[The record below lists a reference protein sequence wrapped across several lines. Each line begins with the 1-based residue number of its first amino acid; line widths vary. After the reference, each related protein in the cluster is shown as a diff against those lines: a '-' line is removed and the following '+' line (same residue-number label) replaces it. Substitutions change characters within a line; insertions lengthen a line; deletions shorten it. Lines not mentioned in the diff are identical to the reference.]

1 MKGYIRVMAYPGLAL
16 SQEMKMSQ
24 VLAPHLFQSLEILQM
39 PLLDLQQMIK
49 QELSE
54 NPTLEATLEQ
64 ADEQIEIEQG
74 TKDVERDEFDNELE
88 KLAALGEEFDSY
100 QDRGQISGGTDAEE
114 KYQYMM
120 DSLSEAS
127 SLHDQLLDQLA
138 LSGLDDYEKKIA
150 EIVIGNIDDEGYLQL
165 DVEDLLALP
174 NFPVET
180 LDKILDTIHDFE
192 PAGVGA
198 RDLRECLLLQLKRM
212 KREDSQEYQMIDQ
225 HLDLIGRHKY
235 EDIARAMGLTSDRV
249 KELAKAVAKLDP
261 KPGRNFSEE
270 RIEYV
275 TPEILV
281 EKKDGE
287 YVITQNKKP
296 YPHLFI
302 SQKYLQMLKDPKT
315 SKEVKTYIREKI
327 AKSKQFIQSIDQ
339 RMDTIYRIA
348 VEIVRIQRDY
358 FDYGVSKLRPLNMK
372 TVAELLEVHETTISR
387 ATAGKF
393 MQTPRGLLSMKYF
406 FKPGIMTAS
415 GEAIS
420 NESVK
425 AALGDIVRAE
435 DKKKPYSDAKIVTL
449 LEEKGMKIA
458 RRTVAKYRDQ
468 LRILP
473 SHLRK
478 QH

>member
-1 MKGYIRVMAYPGLAL
+1 MSQPGLHL
-16 SQEMKMSQ
+16 SQEMKMQ
-24 VLAPHLFQSLEILQM
+24 QILAPHLFQSLEILQM

-54 NPTLEATLEQ
+54 NPTLEATEEQ
-64 ADEQIEIEQG
+64 ADAQIEIEQG
-74 TKDVERDEFDNELE
+74 TKDVDREEFDNEFE

-100 QDRGQISGGTDAEE
+100 QERGPVSSGSDAEE

-120 DSLSEAS
+120 DSLSEIS
-127 SLHDQLLDQLA
+127 SLHDQLLEQLS
-138 LSGLDDYEKKIA
+138 LSGLNDYEKKIA
-150 EIVIGNIDDEGYLQL
+150 EIVIGNIDDDGYLQL
-165 DVEDLLALP
+165 DVDDLLALP

-180 LDKILDTIHDFE
+180 LDKILDTVHEFE

-198 RDLRECLLLQLKRM
+198 RDLRECLLIQLKRAG
-212 KREDSQEYQMIDQ
+212 REASQEYQLIEQ
-225 HLDLIGRHKY
+225 HLDLLGRHKY
-235 EDIARAMGLTSDRV
+235 DDIARAMGLTLDRV
-249 KELAKAVAKLDP
+249 KELAASVAKLDP

-275 TPEILV
+275 TPEIIV
-281 EKKDGE
+281 EKQGDE

-296 YPHLFI
+296 YPNLFI
-302 SQKYLQMLKDPKT
+302 SQKYLQMLKDPGT

-358 FDYGVSKLRPLNMK
+358 FDHGVSRLKPLNMK
-372 TVAELLEVHETTISR
+372 TIADLLEVHETTISR
-387 ATAGKF
+387 ATAGKY

-406 FKPGIMTAS
+406 FNPGVMTAS
-415 GEAIS
+415 GESIS
-420 NESVK
+420 NQSVK
-425 AALGDIVRAE
+425 AALAEIVRGE
-435 DKKKPYSDAKIVTL
+435 DKKKPYSDAKLVKL
-449 LEEKGMKIA
+449 LEEQGIGIA

-478 QH
+478 IH

>member
-1 MKGYIRVMAYPGLAL
+1 M
-16 SQEMKMSQ
+16 QQ
-24 VLAPHLFQSLEILQM
+24 TLAPHLFQSLEILQM

-54 NPTLEATLEQ
+54 NPTLEATQEI

-74 TKDVERDEFDNELE
+74 TKDVERDEFDNEFE
-88 KLAALGEEFDSY
+88 KLAALGEEWGDNFY
-100 QDRGQISGGTDAEE
+100 ENRQVAGGGDAEE

-120 DSLSEAS
+120 DSLSEVS
-127 SLHDQLLDQLA
+127 SLHDQLLEQLS
-138 LSGLDDYEKKIA
+138 LSGLSDYEKKIA
-150 EIVIGNIDDEGYLQL
+150 EIVVGNIDDDGYLQL

-174 NFPVET
+174 NFPAET
-180 LDKILDTIHDFE
+180 LDKILDTIHDFD
-192 PAGVGA
+192 PPGVGA
-198 RDLRECLLLQLKRM
+198 RDLRECLLLQLRRAGK
-212 KREDSQEYQMIDQ
+212 ESSQEYQMVAD
-225 HLDLIGRHKY
+225 HLDLLGRHKY
-235 EDIARAMGLTSDRV
+235 DEIARAMGLTAERI
-249 KELAKAVAKLDP
+249 KELAAEVAKLDP
-261 KPGRNFSEE
+261 KPGRNFSEA

-275 TPEILV
+275 TPEIIV

-327 AKSKQFIQSIDQ
+327 PKSKQFIQSIDQ
-339 RMDTIYRIA
+339 RMSTIYRIA
-348 VEIVRIQRDY
+348 VEVVRIQRDF
-358 FDYGVSKLRPLNMK
+358 FDHGVSKLKPLNMR
-372 TVAELLEVHETTISR
+372 TIAELLEVHETTISR
-387 ATAGKF
+387 ATTGKY

-406 FKPGIMTAS
+406 FTPGVKTTD
-415 GEAIS
+415 GKLVS

-425 AALGDIVRAE
+425 AALGEIVRGE
-435 DKKKPYSDAKIVTL
+435 DKRKPYSDAKLVKL
-449 LEEKGMKIA
+449 LEEQGISIA

-478 QH
+478 VH

>member
-1 MKGYIRVMAYPGLAL
+1 MAQPGLVL
-16 SQEMKMSQ
+16 SQEMKMQ
-24 VLAPHLFQSLEILQM
+24 QTLAPHLFQSLEILQM

-54 NPTLEATLEQ
+54 NPTLEATQEM

-74 TKDVERDEFDNELE
+74 TKDVERDEFDNEFE
-88 KLAALGEEFDSY
+88 KLAALGEEWGDNFY
-100 QDRGQISGGTDAEE
+100 ENRQVAGGSDAEE

-120 DSLSEAS
+120 DSLSEVS
-127 SLHDQLLDQLA
+127 SLHDQLLEQLS

-150 EIVIGNIDDEGYLQL
+150 EIVVGNIDDDGYLQL

-174 NFPVET
+174 NFPAKT
-180 LDKILDTIHDFE
+180 LDKILDTIHDFD
-192 PAGVGA
+192 PPGVGA
-198 RDLRECLLLQLKRM
+198 RDLRECLLLQLGRAGK
-212 KREDSQEYQMIDQ
+212 ESSQEYQMVDD
-225 HLDLIGRHKY
+225 HLDLLGRHKY
-235 EDIARAMGLTSDRV
+235 DDIARAMGLTVERI
-249 KELAKAVAKLDP
+249 KELAAEVAKLDP
-261 KPGRNFSEE
+261 KPGRNFSEA

-275 TPEILV
+275 TPEIIV
-281 EKKDGE
+281 EKKNGE

-315 SKEVKTYIREKI
+315 SREVKTYIREKI
-327 AKSKQFIQSIDQ
+327 TKSKQFIQSIDQ
-339 RMDTIYRIA
+339 RMSTIYRIA
-348 VEIVRIQRDY
+348 VEVVRIQRDF
-358 FDYGVSKLRPLNMK
+358 FDHGVSKLKPLNMR
-372 TVAELLEVHETTISR
+372 TIAELLEVHETTISR
-387 ATAGKF
+387 ATTGKY

-406 FKPGIMTAS
+406 FTPGVKTTD
-415 GEAIS
+415 GKLVS

-425 AALGDIVRAE
+425 AALGEIVRGE
-435 DKKKPYSDAKIVTL
+435 DKRKPYSDAKLVEL
-449 LEEKGMKIA
+449 LREQGINIA

-478 QH
+478 VH

>member
-1 MKGYIRVMAYPGLAL
+1 
-16 SQEMKMSQ
+16 MKMQQ

-39 PLLDLQQMIK
+39 PLMDLQQMIK

-54 NPTLEATLEQ
+54 NPTLEATQEQ
-64 ADEQIEIEQG
+64 PDAQIEIEQG
-74 TKDVERDEFDNELE
+74 TKDVDSEQFDNEFE

-100 QDRGQISGGTDAEE
+100 QDRGPVSGGADAEE
-114 KYQYMM
+114 KYQFMM

-138 LSGLDDYEKKIA
+138 LSGLDEYERKIA
-150 EIVIGNIDDEGYLQL
+150 EIVIGNIDDDGYLQL

-174 NFPVET
+174 NFPAET
-180 LDKILDTIHDFE
+180 LDKILNTIHDFE

-198 RDLRECLLLQLKRM
+198 RDLRECLLLQLNRQG
-212 KREDSQEYQMIDQ
+212 RQESQEYQMIEQ

-235 EDIARAMGLTSDRV
+235 EDIARAMGLTVDRV
-249 KELAKAVAKLDP
+249 KELAALVAKLDP

-275 TPEILV
+275 TPEILI

-296 YPHLFI
+296 YPNLFI

-315 SKEVKTYIREKI
+315 TKEVKTYIREKI

-358 FDYGVSKLRPLNMK
+358 FDHGVSRLKPLNMK

-393 MQTPRGLLSMKYF
+393 MQTPQGLLSMKYF
-406 FKPGIMTAS
+406 FKPGVMTAS

-425 AALGDIVRAE
+425 AALADIVRAE
-435 DKKKPYSDAKIVTL
+435 DKKKPLSDAKLVKL
-449 LEEKGMKIA
+449 LEEQGIKIA

-478 QH
+478 VH

>member
-1 MKGYIRVMAYPGLAL
+1 
-16 SQEMKMSQ
+16 MKMQQ

-39 PLLDLQQMIK
+39 PLLDLQQMIQ

-54 NPTLEATLEQ
+54 NPTLEATQEQ
-64 ADEQIEIEQG
+64 PDEQIEIEQG
-74 TKDVERDEFDNELE
+74 TKDVEREEFDNEIE
-88 KLAALGEEFDSY
+88 KLAALGEEWNDTHY
-100 QDRGQISGGTDAEE
+100 ENRQVSGGAEAEE

-138 LSGLDDYEKKIA
+138 LSGLNDYEKKIA
-150 EIVIGNIDDEGYLQL
+150 EIVIGNIDDDGYLQL

-174 NFPVET
+174 NFPAET
-180 LDKILDTIHDFE
+180 LDKILDTVHEFD

-198 RDLRECLLLQLKRM
+198 RDLRECLLLQLKRSG
-212 KREDSQEYQMIDQ
+212 RENTQEYQMIDQ
-225 HLDLIGRHKY
+225 YLDLVGRHKY
-235 EDIARAMGLTSDRV
+235 EDIARAMGLTVDRV
-249 KELAKAVAKLDP
+249 KELAQSVSKLDP

-275 TPEILV
+275 TPEIIIV
-281 EKKDGE
+281 KQDGE

-296 YPHLFI
+296 YPSLFI

-358 FDYGVSKLRPLNMK
+358 FDHGVSKLRPLNMK
-372 TVAELLEVHETTISR
+372 TVAELLDVHETTISR

-406 FKPGIMTAS
+406 FNPGVQTAN
-415 GEAIS
+415 GESIS

-425 AALGDIVRAE
+425 AALADIVRDE
-435 DKKKPYSDAKIVTL
+435 DRKKPYSDAKLVKL
-449 LEEKGMKIA
+449 LEEQGIKIA

-478 QH
+478 VH

>member
-1 MKGYIRVMAYPGLAL
+1 MAQIGLAL
-16 SQEMKMSQ
+16 SQEMKMQQ

-54 NPTLEATLEQ
+54 NPTLEATQEQ
-64 ADEQIEIEQG
+64 SDAQIEIEQG
-74 TKDVERDEFDNELE
+74 TKDVERDEFDNEFE
-88 KLAALGEEFDSY
+88 KLAALGEEWNDSGY
-100 QDRGQISGGTDAEE
+100 DNRQVVGGTDAEE

-138 LSGLDDYEKKIA
+138 LAGLDDYEKKIA
-150 EIVIGNIDDEGYLQL
+150 EIVIGNIDDDGYLQL

-174 NFPVET
+174 NFPAEM
-180 LDKILDTIHDFE
+180 LDKILNTIHEFE

-198 RDLRECLLLQLKRM
+198 RDLRECLLLQLKRLG
-212 KREDSQEYQMIDQ
+212 RENTQEYQLIDL
-225 HLDLIGRHKY
+225 HLDLVGRHKY
-235 EDIARAMGLTSDRV
+235 EEIARTMGLSTERV
-249 KELAKAVAKLDP
+249 KELAALIGKLDP

-281 EKKDGE
+281 EMEDGE

-296 YPHLFI
+296 YPKLFI
-302 SQKYLQMLKDPKT
+302 SQKYLQMLKDPNT
-315 SKEVKTYIREKI
+315 SKEVKLYIREKI

-358 FDYGVSKLRPLNMK
+358 FDHGVSRLKPLNMK
-372 TVAELLEVHETTISR
+372 TVAGLLEVHETTISR

-406 FKPGIMTAS
+406 FKPGVKTAS
-415 GEAIS
+415 GESIS

-425 AALGDIVRAE
+425 AALVDIVRDE
-435 DKKKPYSDAKIVTL
+435 DKKKPYSDAKLVGL
-449 LEEKGMKIA
+449 LEEKGVKIA

-478 QH
+478 VH

>member
-1 MKGYIRVMAYPGLAL
+1 MAHPGLIL
-16 SQEMKMSQ
+16 SQEMKMQQ

-54 NPTLEATLEQ
+54 NPTLEATEQQ

-74 TKDVERDEFDNELE
+74 TKDVERDEFDNEFE
-88 KLAALGEEFDSY
+88 KLAALGEEWNDNFY
-100 QDRGQISGGTDAEE
+100 ENRQVSGGSDAEE

-120 DSLSEAS
+120 DSLSESS
-127 SLHDQLLDQLA
+127 SLHDELLEQLT
-138 LSGLDDYEKKIA
+138 LSSLNEYERKIA
-150 EIVIGNIDDEGYLQL
+150 GIVLGNIDDDGYLQL
-165 DVEDLLALP
+165 DVDDLLALP
-174 NFPVET
+174 NFPAET
-180 LDKILDTIHDFE
+180 LDKILDTIHDFD
-192 PAGVGA
+192 PPGVGA
-198 RDLRECLLLQLKRM
+198 RDLRECLMLQLKRAG
-212 KREDSQEYQMIDQ
+212 REDTQEYQMVSE
-225 HLDLIGRHKY
+225 HLDLLGRHKY
-235 EDIARAMGLTSDRV
+235 DEIARAMGLTGERV
-249 KELAKAVAKLDP
+249 KELAAAVAKLDP
-261 KPGRNFSEE
+261 KPGRNFSED

-275 TPEILV
+275 TPEIIV
-281 EKKDGE
+281 QKKDGE

-296 YPHLFI
+296 YPNLFI
-302 SQKYLQMLKDPKT
+302 SRKYLQMLKDPGT
-315 SKEVKTYIREKI
+315 SKEVKIYIREKI
-327 AKSKQFIQSIDQ
+327 TKSKQFIQSIDQ
-339 RMDTIYRIA
+339 RMSTIYRIA
-348 VEIVRIQRDY
+348 VEIVRIQRDF
-358 FDYGVSKLRPLNMK
+358 FDHGVSKLRPLNMK

-387 ATAGKF
+387 ATTGKY

-425 AALGDIVRAE
+425 SALGEIIRDE
-435 DKKKPYSDAKIVTL
+435 DKKKPYSDAKLVKL
-449 LEEKGMKIA
+449 LEEDGMKIA

-478 QH
+478 VH

>member
-1 MKGYIRVMAYPGLAL
+1 MAQHGLVL
-16 SQEMKMSQ
+16 SQEMKMQQ

-39 PLLDLQQMIK
+39 PLMDLQQMIK

-54 NPTLEATLEQ
+54 NPTLEATQEQ

-74 TKDVERDEFDNELE
+74 TKDAEREEFDNEFE
-88 KLAALGEEFDSY
+88 KLAALGEEWGDNFY
-100 QDRGQISGGTDAEE
+100 ENRQVASGGSDAEE

-127 SLHDQLLDQLA
+127 SLHDQLLDQLS
-138 LSGLDDYEKKIA
+138 LSSLNEYERKIA
-150 EIVIGNIDDEGYLQL
+150 GIVLGNIDDDGYLQL
-165 DVEDLLALP
+165 DVEDLLSLP
-174 NFPVET
+174 NFPAET
-180 LDKILDTIHDFE
+180 LDKILDTIHEFD
-192 PAGVGA
+192 PPGVGA
-198 RDLRECLLLQLKRM
+198 RDLRECLMLQLKRAG
-212 KREDSQEYQMIDQ
+212 REDTQEYQLVSN
-225 HLDLIGRHKY
+225 HLDLLGRHKY
-235 EDIARAMGLTSDRV
+235 DEIARAMGLTNERV
-249 KELAKAVAKLDP
+249 KELAAAVAKLDP
-261 KPGRNFSEE
+261 KPGRNFSED

-275 TPEILV
+275 TPEIIV

-296 YPHLFI
+296 YPNLFI
-302 SQKYLQMLKDPKT
+302 SRKYLQMLKDPNT
-315 SKEVKTYIREKI
+315 TKEVKIYIREKI
-327 AKSKQFIQSIDQ
+327 TKSKQFIQSIDQ
-339 RMDTIYRIA
+339 RMSTIYRIA
-348 VEIVRIQRDY
+348 VEIVRIQRDF
-358 FDYGVSKLRPLNMK
+358 FDHGVSKLRPLNMK

-387 ATAGKF
+387 ATAGKY

-415 GEAIS
+415 GESIS

-425 AALGDIVRAE
+425 AALGEIVDGE
-435 DKKKPYSDAKIVTL
+435 DKKKPYSDAKLVKL
-449 LEEKGMKIA
+449 LDEEQGMKIA

-478 QH
+478 VH

>member
-1 MKGYIRVMAYPGLAL
+1 MANHGLML

-54 NPTLEATLEQ
+54 NPTLEATQEQ
-64 ADEQIEIEQG
+64 PDEQIEIEQG
-74 TKDVERDEFDNELE
+74 TKDVERDEFDNEFE
-88 KLAALGEEFDSY
+88 KLAALGEEWGESY
-100 QDRGQISGGTDAEE
+100 RDTRQVASGDAEE

-120 DSLSEAS
+120 DSLSESS
-127 SLHDQLLDQLA
+127 SLHDTLMDQLS
-138 LSGLDDYEKKIA
+138 LSGLDEYEKKIA
-150 EIVIGNIDDEGYLQL
+150 EIVVGNIDDEGYLQL

-174 NFPVET
+174 NFPAET
-180 LDKILDTIHDFE
+180 LDKILHTIHDFE

-198 RDLRECLLLQLKRM
+198 RDLRECLMLQLKRA
-212 KREDSQEYQMIDQ
+212 KKEKTQEYQLVSE
-225 HLDLIGRHKY
+225 HLDLLGRHKFD
-235 EDIARAMGLTSDRV
+235 DIARAMGLTVDRV
-249 KELAKAVAKLDP
+249 KELAKAIAKLDP
-261 KPGRNFSEE
+261 KPGRNFSED

-275 TPEILV
+275 TPEIVV
-281 EKKDGE
+281 ELKDGE

-296 YPHLFI
+296 YPRLFI

-315 SKEVKTYIREKI
+315 SKEVKVYIREKI

-348 VEIVRIQRDY
+348 VEIVRIQRAY
-358 FDYGVSKLRPLNMK
+358 FDHGVSKLKPLNMK
-372 TVAELLEVHETTISR
+372 TVAALLEVHETTISR
-387 ATAGKF
+387 ATTGKY
-393 MQTPRGLLSMKYF
+393 MQTPQGLLSMKYF
-406 FKPGIMTAS
+406 FKPGVMTSS

-425 AALGDIVRAE
+425 AALADLVRAE
-435 DKKKPYSDAKIVTL
+435 DKKKPLSDAKLVKL
-449 LEEKGMKIA
+449 LEDAGIKIA

>member
-1 MKGYIRVMAYPGLAL
+1 MAHHGLVL
-16 SQEMKMSQ
+16 SQEMKMQQ

-54 NPTLEATLEQ
+54 NPTLEATQEQ
-64 ADEQIEIEQG
+64 ADAQIEIEQG
-74 TKDVERDEFDNELE
+74 TKDVDSEQFDNELE

-100 QDRGQISGGTDAEE
+100 QDRGQVSGGSDAEE

-138 LSGLDDYEKKIA
+138 LSGLNDYERKIA
-150 EIVIGNIDDEGYLQL
+150 EIVIGNIDDDGYLQL
-165 DVEDLLALP
+165 DVEDLLSLP
-174 NFPVET
+174 NFPAET
-180 LDKILDTIHDFE
+180 LDKILTTIHDFD

-198 RDLRECLLLQLKRM
+198 RDLRECLLLQLQRQG
-212 KREDSQEYQMIDQ
+212 RENTQEYQMVDL
-225 HLDLIGRHKY
+225 HLNLIGRHKY
-235 EDIARAMGLTSDRV
+235 EEIARAMGLTVDRV
-249 KELAKAVAKLDP
+249 KELAALVGKLDP

-275 TPEILV
+275 TPEIIV
-281 EKKDGE
+281 EYNEGE

-315 SKEVKTYIREKI
+315 TKEVKTYIREKI

-358 FDYGVSKLRPLNMK
+358 FDHGVSKLRPLNMK

-387 ATAGKF
+387 ATAGKY

-406 FKPGIMTAS
+406 FKPGVMTAS

-425 AALGDIVRAE
+425 AALADIVRAE
-435 DKKKPYSDAKIVTL
+435 DKKKPYSDAKLVKL
-449 LEEKGMKIA
+449 LEEQGIKIA

>member
-1 MKGYIRVMAYPGLAL
+1 M
-16 SQEMKMSQ
+16 QQ

-54 NPTLEATLEQ
+54 NPTLEASQEQ
-64 ADEQIEIEQG
+64 PDAQIEIEQG
-74 TKDVERDEFDNELE
+74 TKDVDSEQFDNEFE
-88 KLAALGEEFDSY
+88 KLAALGEEFDGY
-100 QDRGQISGGTDAEE
+100 RDRGSIAGGADAEE

-120 DSLSEAS
+120 DSLSES
-127 SLHDQLLDQLA
+127 STLHDQLLDQLA
-138 LSGLDDYEKKIA
+138 LSGLNEYERKIA
-150 EIVIGNIDDEGYLQL
+150 EIVIGNIDDDGYLQL

-174 NFPVET
+174 NFPAET
-180 LDKILDTIHDFE
+180 LDKILDTIHDFD

-198 RDLRECLLLQLKRM
+198 RDLRECLILQLKRQG
-212 KREDSQEYQMIDQ
+212 RENTQEYQMVDQ

-235 EDIARAMGLTSDRV
+235 EDIARAMGLTVDRV
-249 KELAKAVAKLDP
+249 KELAALVARLDP

-281 EKKDGE
+281 EKNDGE

-302 SQKYLQMLKDPKT
+302 SQKYLQMLKDPNT

-348 VEIVRIQRDY
+348 VEIVRIQRDF
-358 FDYGVSKLRPLNMK
+358 FDHGVSKLKPLNMK

-387 ATAGKF
+387 ATAGKY
-393 MQTPRGLLSMKYF
+393 MQTPQGLLSMKYF
-406 FKPGIMTAS
+406 FKPGVKTAS
-415 GEAIS
+415 GEDIS

-425 AALGDIVRAE
+425 AALADIVRAE
-435 DKKKPYSDAKIVTL
+435 DKKKPYSDAKLVKL
-449 LEEKGMKIA
+449 LEEQGIKIA

>member
-1 MKGYIRVMAYPGLAL
+1 
-16 SQEMKMSQ
+16 MKMQQ

-54 NPTLEATLEQ
+54 NPTLEATDQQ
-64 ADEQIEIEQG
+64 ADAQIEIEQG
-74 TKDVERDEFDNELE
+74 TKDAEREEFDNELE
-88 KLAALGEEFDSY
+88 KLAALGEEWGDNFY
-100 QDRGQISGGTDAEE
+100 ENRQVSGGSDAEE

-127 SLHDQLLDQLA
+127 SLHDELLEQLT
-138 LSGLDDYEKKIA
+138 LSSLNDYEKKIA
-150 EIVIGNIDDEGYLQL
+150 GIVLGNIDDDGYLQL

-174 NFPVET
+174 NFPAET
-180 LDKILDTIHDFE
+180 LDKILDTIHDFD
-192 PAGVGA
+192 PPGVGA
-198 RDLRECLLLQLKRM
+198 RDLRECLLLQLKRSG
-212 KREDSQEYQMIDQ
+212 REDSQEYQLVSE
-225 HLDLIGRHKY
+225 HLDLLGRHKY
-235 EDIARAMGLTSDRV
+235 DDIARAMGLTGERV
-249 KELAKAVAKLDP
+249 KELAAAVAKLDP
-261 KPGRNFSEE
+261 KPGRNFSED

-275 TPEILV
+275 TPEIIV
-281 EKKDGE
+281 ERKDGE

-296 YPHLFI
+296 YPNLFI
-302 SQKYLQMLKDPKT
+302 SRKYLQMLKDPNT

-327 AKSKQFIQSIDQ
+327 TKSKQFIQSIDQ
-339 RMDTIYRIA
+339 RMSTIYRIA
-348 VEIVRIQRDY
+348 VEIVRIQRDF
-358 FDYGVSKLRPLNMK
+358 FDHGVSKLRPLNMK
-372 TVAELLEVHETTISR
+372 TVAELLKVHETTISR
-387 ATAGKF
+387 ATTGKY

-406 FKPGIMTAS
+406 FKPGIITAN
-415 GEAIS
+415 GESIS

-425 AALGDIVRAE
+425 AALNEIVVGE
-435 DKKKPYSDAKIVTL
+435 DKKKPYSDAKLVTL
-449 LEEKGMKIA
+449 LEEQGMKIA

>member
-1 MKGYIRVMAYPGLAL
+1 M
-16 SQEMKMSQ
+16 QQ

-54 NPTLEATLEQ
+54 NPTLEATQEE
-64 ADEQIEIEQG
+64 ADAQIEIEQG
-74 TKDVERDEFDNELE
+74 TKDVDSEEFDNEFE

-100 QDRGQISGGTDAEE
+100 QDRGQISGGSDAEE

-127 SLHDQLLDQLA
+127 SLHDQLLEQLS
-138 LSGLDDYEKKIA
+138 LSGLNDYEKKIA
-150 EIVIGNIDDEGYLQL
+150 EIVIGNIDDDGYLQL

-174 NFPVET
+174 NFPAET
-180 LDKILDTIHDFE
+180 LDKILHTIHDFD

-198 RDLRECLLLQLKRM
+198 RDLRECLLLQLTRQG
-212 KREDSQEYQMIDQ
+212 REATQEFQLVDL
-225 HLDLIGRHKY
+225 HLDLLGRHKY
-235 EDIARAMGLTSDRV
+235 DDIARAMGLTVDRV
-249 KELAKAVAKLDP
+249 KELAALVAKLDP

-281 EKKDGE
+281 EKNDGE

-296 YPHLFI
+296 YPKLFI

-358 FDYGVSKLRPLNMK
+358 FDHGVSKLKPLNMK
-372 TVAELLEVHETTISR
+372 TVAELLDVHETTISR
-387 ATAGKF
+387 ATAGKY
-393 MQTPRGLLSMKYF
+393 MQTPRGLISMKYF
-406 FKPGIMTAS
+406 FKPGVMTAS

-425 AALGDIVRAE
+425 AALADIVRAE
-435 DKKKPYSDAKIVTL
+435 DKKKPLSDAKLVKV
-449 LEEKGMKIA
+449 LEEQGIKIA

>member
-1 MKGYIRVMAYPGLAL
+1 M
-16 SQEMKMSQ
+16 QQ

-54 NPTLEATLEQ
+54 NPTLEATQEQ

-74 TKDVERDEFDNELE
+74 TKDVERDEFDNEFD
-88 KLAALGEEFDSY
+88 KLAALGEEFDSFY
-100 QDRGQISGGTDAEE
+100 ENRQVSGGSDAEE

-120 DSLSEAS
+120 DSLSEAT
-127 SLHDQLLDQLA
+127 SLHDQLLDQLN
-138 LSGLDDYEKKIA
+138 LSSLNEYERKIG
-150 EIVIGNIDDEGYLQL
+150 EIVVGNINDDGYLTL

-180 LDKILDTIHDFE
+180 LDKILDVIHDFE

-198 RDLRECLLLQLKRM
+198 RDLRECLLLQLKRAG
-212 KREDSQEYQMIDQ
+212 KEDSQEYQLIAD
-225 HLDLIGRHKY
+225 HLDLLGRHKFD
-235 EDIARAMGLTSDRV
+235 EIARAMGLAVDRV

-261 KPGRNFSEE
+261 KPGHNFSEE

-275 TPEILV
+275 TPEIIL

-296 YPHLFI
+296 YPKLFI
-302 SQKYLQMLKDPKT
+302 SQKYLQMLKDPNT
-315 SKEVKTYIREKI
+315 SKEVKLYIREKI
-327 AKSKQFIQSIDQ
+327 TKSKQFIQSIDQ
-339 RMDTIYRIA
+339 RMNTIYRIA
-348 VEIVRIQRDY
+348 VEIVRIQRDF
-358 FDYGVSKLRPLNMK
+358 FDHGVSKLKPLNMK

-387 ATAGKF
+387 ATTGKY
-393 MQTPRGLLSMKYF
+393 MQTPQGLLSMKYF
-406 FKPGIMTAS
+406 FKPGIMTTS
-415 GEAIS
+415 GESIS

-425 AALGDIVRAE
+425 AALGEIVRDE
-435 DKKKPYSDAKIVTL
+435 DKKKPFSDAKLVTL

>member
-1 MKGYIRVMAYPGLAL
+1 MH
-16 SQEMKMSQ
+16 Q

-39 PLLDLQQMIK
+39 PLLDLQQMI
-49 QELSE
+49 QLELTE
-54 NPTLEATLEQ
+54 NPTLEATVDQ
-64 ADEQIEIEQG
+64 PDEQIEIEQG
-74 TKDVERDEFDNELE
+74 TKDVESETFDNELE
-88 KLAALGEEFDSY
+88 KLAALGEEWNDTHY
-100 QDRGQISGGTDAEE
+100 ENRQVSGGSDAEE

-127 SLHDQLLDQLA
+127 SLHDQLLNQLA
-138 LSGLDDYEKKIA
+138 LSGLNDYEKKIA
-150 EIVIGNIDDEGYLQL
+150 EIVIGNIDDDGYLQL

-174 NFPVET
+174 NFPAET
-180 LDKILDTIHDFE
+180 LDKILETIHDFE
-192 PAGVGA
+192 PAGVCA
-198 RDLRECLLLQLKRM
+198 RDLRECLLLQLKRAS
-212 KREDSQEYQMIDQ
+212 KVKSQEYQLVSD
-225 HLDLIGRHKY
+225 HLDLLGRHKY
-235 EDIARAMGLTSDRV
+235 DEISRSMGLTIDRV
-249 KELAKAVAKLDP
+249 KELAAAVAKLDP

-275 TPEILV
+275 TPEIIL

-296 YPHLFI
+296 YPRLFI

-348 VEIVRIQRDY
+348 VEIVRIQRGY
-358 FDYGVSKLRPLNMK
+358 FDHGVSKLKPLNMK
-372 TVAELLEVHETTISR
+372 TIAELLDVHETTISR
-387 ATAGKF
+387 ATAGKY
-393 MQTPRGLLSMKYF
+393 MQTPQGLISMKYF
-406 FKPGIMTAS
+406 FKPGVMTAS

-425 AALGDIVRAE
+425 AALADIVRAE
-435 DKKKPYSDAKIVTL
+435 EKKKPYSDAKLVVL
-449 LEEKGMKIA
+449 LEEQGIKIA

-478 QH
+478 VH

>member
-1 MKGYIRVMAYPGLAL
+1 MADPGIFL
-16 SQEMKMSQ
+16 SQEMKLQQ
-24 VLAPHLFQSLEILQM
+24 VLSPHLFQSLEILQM

-54 NPTLEATLEQ
+54 NPTLEATQEQ
-64 ADEQIEIEQG
+64 PDAQIEIEQG
-74 TKDVERDEFDNELE
+74 TKDVERDEFDNEIE
-88 KLAALGEEFDSY
+88 RLAALGEEWGDNHYESR
-100 QDRGQISGGTDAEE
+100 QLAGSSDAEE

-120 DSLSEAS
+120 DSLSES
-127 SLHDQLLDQLA
+127 STLQDQLLEQLS
-138 LSGLDDYEKKIA
+138 LSGLNDYEKKIA
-150 EIVIGNIDDEGYLQL
+150 EIVVGNIDDDGYLQL

-174 NFPVET
+174 NFPAET
-180 LDKILDTIHDFE
+180 LDKILANIHEFD

-198 RDLRECLLLQLKRM
+198 RDLRECLLLQLKRSG
-212 KREDSQEYQMIDQ
+212 RENTQEYQMVDQ
-225 HLDLIGRHKY
+225 HLDLLGRHKY
-235 EDIARAMGLTSDRV
+235 EEIGRFMGLSLERV
-249 KELAKAVAKLDP
+249 KELAAAVAKLDP

-275 TPEILV
+275 TPEIVV

-287 YVITQNKKP
+287 YVVTQNKKP
-296 YPHLFI
+296 YPQLFI
-302 SQKYLQMLKDPKT
+302 SQKYLQMLKDPNT

-358 FDYGVSKLRPLNMK
+358 FDHGVSRLKPLNMK
-372 TVAELLEVHETTISR
+372 TVAELLDVHETTISR
-387 ATAGKF
+387 ATTGKY

-406 FKPGIMTAS
+406 FKPGVQTSS
-415 GEAIS
+415 GETIS
-420 NESVK
+420 NESAK
-425 AALGDIVRAE
+425 AALAELVRDE
-435 DKKKPYSDAKIVTL
+435 DKKRPYSDSKLVTL
-449 LEEKGMKIA
+449 LEEQGIKIA

-478 QH
+478 VR

>member
-1 MKGYIRVMAYPGLAL
+1 MARPGLVL
-16 SQEMKMSQ
+16 SQEMKMQQ

-54 NPTLEATLEQ
+54 NPTLEATQEQ
-64 ADEQIEIEQG
+64 ADAQIEIEQG
-74 TKDVERDEFDNELE
+74 TKDVEREEFDNEFE

-100 QDRGQISGGTDAEE
+100 QDRGTIAGGADAEE

-120 DSLSEAS
+120 DSLSES
-127 SLHDQLLDQLA
+127 STLHDQLLEQLSM
-138 LSGLDDYEKKIA
+138 SGLNDYERKIA
-150 EIVIGNIDDEGYLQL
+150 EIVIGNIDDDGYLTL
-165 DVEDLLALP
+165 DVDDLLALP
-174 NFPVET
+174 NFPAET
-180 LDKILDTIHDFE
+180 LDKILGTIHEFD
-192 PAGVGA
+192 PPGVGA
-198 RDLRECLLLQLKRM
+198 RDLRECLLLQLERSGRK
-212 KREDSQEYQMIDQ
+212 ESQEYQLVAE
-225 HLDLIGRHKY
+225 HLDQLGRHKY
-235 EDIARAMGLTSDRV
+235 DEIARAMGLTLDRV
-249 KELAKAVAKLDP
+249 KELAEIVARLDP

-275 TPEILV
+275 TPEIII

-287 YVITQNKKP
+287 YVVTQNKKP

-302 SQKYLQMLKDPKT
+302 SQKYLSMLKDPNT
-315 SKEVKTYIREKI
+315 SKEVKAYIREKI
-327 AKSKQFIQSIDQ
+327 TKSKQFIQSIDQ

-348 VEIVRIQRDY
+348 VEIVRIQREF
-358 FDYGVSKLRPLNMK
+358 FDHGVSRLKPLNMK
-372 TVAELLEVHETTISR
+372 TVAELLDVHETTISR
-387 ATAGKF
+387 ATTGKY
-393 MQTPRGLLSMKYF
+393 MQTPQGLLSMKYF
-406 FKPGIMTAS
+406 FKPGVQTAS
-415 GEAIS
+415 GESIS

-425 AALGDIVRAE
+425 AALAEIIRGE
-435 DKKKPYSDAKIVTL
+435 DKKKPYSDARLVKL
-449 LEEKGMKIA
+449 LEEQGIKIA

>member
-1 MKGYIRVMAYPGLAL
+1 MAQPGIFL
-16 SQEMKMSQ
+16 SQEMKLQQ
-24 VLAPHLFQSLEILQM
+24 VLSPHLFQSLEILQM

-54 NPTLEATLEQ
+54 NPTLEATQEQ
-64 ADEQIEIEQG
+64 PDAQIEIEQG
-74 TKDVERDEFDNELE
+74 TKDLEREEFDNEME
-88 KLAALGEEFDSY
+88 RLAALGEEWSENHY
-100 QDRGQISGGTDAEE
+100 ESRQVSAGSEAEE

-120 DSLSEAS
+120 DSLSES
-127 SLHDQLLDQLA
+127 STLHDQLLEQLS
-138 LSGLDDYEKKIA
+138 LSSLDGYEKKIA
-150 EIVIGNIDDEGYLQL
+150 EIVIGNIDDDGYLQL

-180 LDKILDTIHDFE
+180 LDKILDTIHEFE

-198 RDLRECLLLQLKRM
+198 RDLRECLLLQLRRAG
-212 KREDSQEYQMIDQ
+212 REGSQEYQMVDQ
-225 HLDLIGRHKY
+225 HLDLLGRHKY
-235 EDIARAMGLTSDRV
+235 EEIARSMGLTVDRV
-249 KELAKAVAKLDP
+249 KELAAAVAKLDP

-275 TPEILV
+275 TPEIIV

-296 YPHLFI
+296 YPRLFI
-302 SQKYLQMLKDPKT
+302 SRKYLQMLKDPNT
-315 SKEVKTYIREKI
+315 SKEVKVYIREKI

-358 FDYGVSKLRPLNMK
+358 FDHGVSKLKPLNMK
-372 TVAELLEVHETTISR
+372 TIAELLDVHETTISR
-387 ATAGKF
+387 ATAGKY

-406 FKPGIMTAS
+406 FKPGVKTAS
-415 GEAIS
+415 GENIS
-420 NESVK
+420 NESAK
-425 AALGDIVRAE
+425 AALAEIIRGE
-435 DKKKPYSDAKIVTL
+435 DKKKPYSDSKLVSL
-449 LEEKGMKIA
+449 LEEQGIKIA

-478 QH
+478 VH

>member
-1 MKGYIRVMAYPGLAL
+1 M
-16 SQEMKMSQ
+16 QQ

-39 PLLDLQQMIK
+39 PLLDLQQMIQ

-54 NPTLEATLEQ
+54 NPTLEATQEQ
-64 ADEQIEIEQG
+64 PDEQIEIEQG
-74 TKDVERDEFDNELE
+74 TKDVEREEFDNEIE
-88 KLAALGEEFDSY
+88 KLAALGEEWNDTHY
-100 QDRGQISGGTDAEE
+100 ENRQVSGGAEAEE

-138 LSGLDDYEKKIA
+138 LSGLNDYEKKIA
-150 EIVIGNIDDEGYLQL
+150 EIVIGNIDDDGYLQL

-174 NFPVET
+174 NFPAET
-180 LDKILDTIHDFE
+180 LDKILDTVHEFD

-198 RDLRECLLLQLKRM
+198 RDLRECLLLQLKRSG
-212 KREDSQEYQMIDQ
+212 RENTQEYQMIDQ
-225 HLDLIGRHKY
+225 YLDLVGRHKY
-235 EDIARAMGLTSDRV
+235 EDIARAMGLTVDRV
-249 KELAKAVAKLDP
+249 KELAQSVSKLDP

-275 TPEILV
+275 TPEIIIV
-281 EKKDGE
+281 KQDGE

-296 YPHLFI
+296 YPSLFI

-358 FDYGVSKLRPLNMK
+358 FDHGVSKLRPLNMK
-372 TVAELLEVHETTISR
+372 TVAELLDVHETTISR

-406 FKPGIMTAS
+406 FNPGVQTAN
-415 GEAIS
+415 GESIS

-425 AALGDIVRAE
+425 AALADIVRDE
-435 DKKKPYSDAKIVTL
+435 DRKKPYSDAKLVKL
-449 LEEKGMKIA
+449 LEEQGIKIA

-478 QH
+478 VH